1 MKNPTRTDWTAG
13 PFDHERLDAYQVAK
27 ETLRR
32 GELIA
37 AKLPRGYANLAD
49 QMRRSLL
56 SSMTVTAEGA
66 ARVGADRKNRFRI
79 AKGEAGE
86 AAACIE
92 ATAMLGL
99 VDPTEAAEVRYLL
112 ARQCAMLGGLA
123 R

>member
-1 MKNPTRTDWTAG
+1 MKTSPQTDWTAG
-13 PFDHERLDAYQVAK
+13 PFDHDRLDAYQVAK
-27 ETLRR
+27 EALLR
-32 GELIA
+32 GERIA
-37 AKLPRGYANLAD
+37 AKLPRGYGNLAD

-56 SSMTVTAEGA
+56 SALTVTAAGA

-99 VDPTEAAEVRYLL
+99 VDEGEAAEVRHLL
-112 ARQCAMLGGLA
+112 ARQCAMLGRLA